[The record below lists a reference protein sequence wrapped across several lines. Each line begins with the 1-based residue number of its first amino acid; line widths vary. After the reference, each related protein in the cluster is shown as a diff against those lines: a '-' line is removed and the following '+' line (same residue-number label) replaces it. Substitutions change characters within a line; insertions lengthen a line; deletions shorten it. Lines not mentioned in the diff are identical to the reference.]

1 VVFSGIMIPLI
12 VLVAVWWHLVPN
24 LLPMQMVCD
33 LSDKVEVA
41 ILQQVFAYT
50 GSEMTAEG

>member
-1 VVFSGIMIPLI
+1 VVFSGIMIPLK
-12 VLVAVWWHLVPN
+12 VLVAVWWHPVPN

-33 LSDKVEVA
+33 LRDKVEVA

-50 GSEMTAEG
+50 GSEMTADR

>member
-1 VVFSGIMIPLI
+1 MIPLI

-24 LLPMQMVCD
+24 LPMQMVCD